1 MKVQKSDHM
10 LVTVYTSGY
19 AGVNLNIS
27 ILNDSYLSFN
37 QTIGFFRVNLREI
50 PFNRLLALVIS
61 LAGSQ

>member
-10 LVTVYTSGY
+10 LVTVYASGY

-50 PFNRLLALVIS
+50 LFNRLLALVIS
-61 LAGSQ
+61 RGGPV

>member
-61 LAGSQ
+61 RGGPV

>member
-10 LVTVYTSGY
+10 RVTVYTSGY

-61 LAGSQ
+61 RGGPV

>member
-37 QTIGFFRVNLREI
+37 QTIGFFSVNFREI
-50 PFNRLLALVIS
+50 PINRLLALVIS
-61 LAGSQ
+61 RGGPV

>member
-1 MKVQKSDHM
+1 MKVQKCDHM

-50 PFNRLLALVIS
+50 PFNRLLALIIS
-61 LAGSQ
+61 RGGPV

>member
-19 AGVNLNIS
+19 AGVNLNIA

-61 LAGSQ
+61 RGGPV

>member
-37 QTIGFFRVNLREI
+37 QTIGFFRVNRREI

-61 LAGSQ
+61 RGGPV

>member
-1 MKVQKSDHM
+1 MKVQKPDHM

-37 QTIGFFRVNLREI
+37 QTIGFFRVNRREI

-61 LAGSQ
+61 RGGPV

>member
-50 PFNRLLALVIS
+50 PFNILLALVIS
-61 LAGSQ
+61 RGGPV

>member
-27 ILNDSYLSFN
+27 ILKDSYLSFN

-61 LAGSQ
+61 RGGPV